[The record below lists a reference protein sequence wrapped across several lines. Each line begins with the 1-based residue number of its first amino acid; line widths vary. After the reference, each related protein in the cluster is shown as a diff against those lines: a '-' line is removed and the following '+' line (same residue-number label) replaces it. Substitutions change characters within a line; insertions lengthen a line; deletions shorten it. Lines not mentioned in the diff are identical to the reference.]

1 MFNESRLLDCVAYG
15 SSFGQQFSTRIIQ
28 LRSGVERRN
37 IGWAL
42 PLGRYSVIYTAL
54 RPADHVKVRGAHM
67 ASAGSAIPFR
77 FKDWSDYQ
85 ADSEALGFGTGA
97 VQSMQLVKTYW
108 FGSVSISRI
117 IKKPVLGTV
126 QIYANGAQI
135 ASTTNT
141 ETGVVTFTADDG
153 AAITWTGEF
162 DVPARFESDQ
172 LDVDPVARVGGGFA
186 LSADVDLVE
195 VRL

>member
-1 MFNESRLLDCVAYG
+1 MFNEARLLDCVAYG
-15 SSFGQQFSTRIIQ
+15 SNFGQEFNTRIVQ

-37 IGWAL
+37 ISWTL
-42 PLGRYSVIYTAL
+42 PLGRYSVMYTAL

-85 ADSEALGFGTGA
+85 ATAELIGTGTGA
-97 VQSMQLVKTYW
+97 LQSLQLVKAYS

-117 IKKPVLGTV
+117 IKKPVAGAV
-126 QIYANGAQI
+126 QLYADGAAI

-141 ETGVVTFTADDG
+141 ETGVVTFLAD
-153 AAITWTGEF
+153 AAAVITWSGEF
-162 DVPARFESDQ
+162 DVPVRFESDR
-172 LDVDPVARVGGGFA
+172 LDVDPVARAGGGFA